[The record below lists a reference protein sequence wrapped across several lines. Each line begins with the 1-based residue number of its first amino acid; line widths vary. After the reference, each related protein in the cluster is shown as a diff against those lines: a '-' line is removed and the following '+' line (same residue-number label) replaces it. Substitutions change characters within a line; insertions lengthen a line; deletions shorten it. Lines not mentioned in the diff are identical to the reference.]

1 VFEEMINDFFSGVNN
16 NMTEIEKGLE
26 RLLISHVYAPIK
38 LNERN
43 NLMSNGDFKI
53 KTEALATKTALGMIS
68 SQIDTS
74 MKGAY
79 STKVVETLKIKEKEY
94 ETIVE

>member
-1 VFEEMINDFFSGVNN
+1 MFDEMINDFFSGVNN
-16 NMTEIEKGLE
+16 NMIEIQKGLE
-26 RLLISHVYAPIK
+26 RLLISHIYSPIK

-43 NLMSNGDFKI
+43 NLMSDGDFKI

-68 SQIDTS
+68 SQLDTT

-79 STKVVETLKIKEKEY
+79 STKVVETLKKKEKDY
-94 ETIVE
+94 DTIV

>member
-1 VFEEMINDFFSGVNN
+1 MFDEMINDL
-16 NMTEIEKGLE
+16 TEIEKGLE
-26 RLLISHVYAPIK
+26 RLLISHIYSPIK

-43 NLMSNGDFKI
+43 NLMSDGDFKI

-68 SQIDTS
+68 SQLDTM

-79 STKVVETLKIKEKEY
+79 STKVVETLKTEEKDY
-94 ETIVE
+94 DTIV